1 MVMLVLDDNLV
12 RLSKLDRSV
21 LWWGRRNISRI
32 AVRSSV
38 GVLVHWRI
46 VGRGWWWRGWGR
58 VMVHWSVV
66 AVVVDGWWGSIGRSG
81 VVVLLWRKEVL
92 DFFSLLGQ
100 KAGLSGRV
108 VSGIR
113 RWWVLVVLESL
124 LLAAEDAAAVGRHVE
139 VDQRLLDELTLFVG

>member
-1 MVMLVLDDNLV
+1 MM
-12 RLSKLDRSV
+12 R
-21 LWWGRRNISRI
+21 WG
-32 AVRSSV
+32 
-38 GVLVHWRI
+38 
-46 VGRGWWWRGWGR
+46 
-58 VMVHWSVV
+58 VV

-92 DFFSLLGQ
+92 DFFTLLGQ

-108 VSGIR
+108 ISGIR
-113 RWWVLVVLESL
+113 RRRVLVVLESL